1 MPDLSRPQLLVY
13 GAIAVALLLVGARA
27 IRAEGGGEASY
38 AVGAEA
44 PVEGGSADFAPAGG
58 SADFSLAGG
67 GPDVVVDVTGAVRR
81 PGVYRLPAGARVTDA
96 VARAGGASGEAELE
110 GINLA
115 ARLADGQQV
124 LVPGRMAGGSVAG
137 AVSEEGPISLGSASV
152 EQLETIDGIG
162 PVTAGDIVEFRDE
175 HGGLA
180 SVDQLD
186 EVPGIGP
193 ATMEALRGRLQ
204 P

>member
-1 MPDLSRPQLLVY
+1 MPELSRSQLLVY
-13 GAIAVALLLVGARA
+13 GAVAVAILLVGARA
-27 IRAEGGGEASY
+27 IRTGDGSGPSYPPAAEGFSGD
-38 AVGAEA
+38 GAPAAE
-44 PVEGGSADFAPAGG
+44 GSAG
-58 SADFSLAGG
+58 FSLEDG

-96 VARAGGASGEAELE
+96 VARAGGASGDAALE

-124 LVPGRMAGGSVAG
+124 LVPGSAPGNAIAAG
-137 AVSEEGPISLGSASV
+137 AGAEDGPISLGSASA
-152 EQLETIDGIG
+152 EDLEAIDGIG
-162 PVTAGDIVEFRDE
+162 PVTAGDIVEFRDQ

-186 EVPGIGP
+186 EVSGIGP
-193 ATMEALRGRLQ
+193 ATMEALRERLQ